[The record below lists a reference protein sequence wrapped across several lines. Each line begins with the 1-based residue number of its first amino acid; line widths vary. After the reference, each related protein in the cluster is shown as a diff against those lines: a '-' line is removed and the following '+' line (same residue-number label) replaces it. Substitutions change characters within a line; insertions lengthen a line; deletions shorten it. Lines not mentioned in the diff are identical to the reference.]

1 MPVSVRKP
9 LMKDDNPELSSSSFL
24 ETLSEVSDDTCLFV
38 RRVTGFKALLT
49 DTDDTVTKHK
59 YSVNTLDCFFMIF
72 NLFYLATF
80 CIVKPGP
87 FDG

>member
-1 MPVSVRKP
+1 
-9 LMKDDNPELSSSSFL
+9 MKDDNPELSSSSFL

-72 NLFYLATF
+72 NLFNLATF
-80 CIVKPGP
+80 CIVKPSP

>member
-9 LMKDDNPELSSSSFL
+9 LMKDDNPELSASSFL
-24 ETLSEVSDDTCLFV
+24 ETLSEVSDTCLFV
-38 RRVTGFKALLT
+38 TCVTGFKALLT

-80 CIVKPGP
+80 CIVKPSP

>member
-1 MPVSVRKP
+1 
-9 LMKDDNPELSSSSFL
+9 MKDDNFELSSSSFL

-72 NLFYLATF
+72 NLFNSATF
-80 CIVKPGP
+80 CIVKPSP

>member
-9 LMKDDNPELSSSSFL
+9 LMKDDNPELSASSFL
-24 ETLSEVSDDTCLFV
+24 ETLSEVSDTCLFV
-38 RRVTGFKALLT
+38 TCVTGFKALLT

-72 NLFYLATF
+72 NLFNSATF
-80 CIVKPGP
+80 CIVKPSP

>member
-9 LMKDDNPELSSSSFL
+9 LMKDDNPELSASSFL
-24 ETLSEVSDDTCLFV
+24 ETLSEVSDTCLFV
-38 RRVTGFKALLT
+38 TCVMGFKALLT

-72 NLFYLATF
+72 NL
-80 CIVKPGP
+80 IIRQP
-87 FDG
+87 FV